1 MKFRTVLIVVFV
13 FLLGC
18 FIACDNSAPTPQ
30 EETVESSYGKI
41 SWRGSF
47 ESAPTNPEKYD
58 VYFNSTDGCTYIY
71 DGTQWVLMALKGD
84 TGATGAQ
91 GAKGDT
97 GEKGDKGEQGAKG
110 LDGKSIIWKGSY
122 SSSEEL
128 ANPQEY
134 WAYYNTS
141 KGSSYIYSN
150 GSWTLLAQS
159 GTSITWKGILEKAP
173 ENPSLYDAY
182 YNTADGCS
190 YIYDGTGWVLLA
202 SKGAKGDTGAT
213 GEKGD
218 KGDTGANGQ
227 SIAWKGTLASH
238 PENPEELWTYYNS
251 TDGNAYIFSNG
262 TWQLLIEN
270 LSVNYD
276 TPTIIGTIKAN
287 NDYYSVADTYVKVV
301 DEATNETV
309 WNNKPATDGDFAV
322 SALNAE
328 KKYTIYFSSKR
339 LSDVNI
345 TVTRS
350 LTSNFCG
357 TFGAI
362 RTGVSPVSG
371 KAKDVGDVVLTPN
384 GKITG
389 KVTLSDGSTPQ
400 GIDVYLNNTSY
411 ATTTSLDGSYTLSD
425 IVQGTYVI
433 VYSKDGYSTV
443 SKNVIVYSS
452 DLETDPSV
460 SLSDVKLV
468 IGTSNISGVIGYGD
482 KTDAS
487 GINVLLINSEG
498 VTVKSTLTSTTDG
511 KFSFSSINPG
521 TYTIRA
527 KADGYTT
534 FDKSIAVTEGE
545 SYVLS
550 MGNLVNL
557 CGTIKG
563 KVTMNDLSTGSSVKV
578 SAVCDDG
585 IHSYETITDSN
596 GEYTIKDVFYG
607 KYALSFSKEEYVTA
621 SAELS
626 VEHGKDI
633 SFDVEMKSR
642 YGYVIVTVGYADN
655 TNPEGILVSAYKGS
669 TLISAVK
676 SSSTGVVTISKL
688 EPSTDYHIVASC
700 DGYSSVEVSNIAVS
714 TSIGTEV
721 NLGELSNKYGSINGV
736 VVEQSNSPIK
746 DAVVTLTRNDGAAYT
761 IFTDDSGCFSK
772 SDVAVGIYSITVT
785 KDGFIPATL
794 ESKYSIESA
803 KETKINDSIMLYSK
817 YATINGIV
825 LYSDMSDA
833 SNISVT
839 IENSSGIIASKTTS
853 TNGLFNFSVEAGTY
867 TIRAN
872 AIGYEESTKE
882 ISVLASTTYAPTLD
896 SLISKY
902 GIISGKVLDGDL
914 NSIEGATILI
924 SGDNGCSYSSISL
937 ADGSFTER
945 VLVGNYSISIRKV
958 DYKTTIHPLAY
969 TVSASNT
976 TTVEETVL
984 TSEFSL
990 INAKVT
996 LGDSVAPE
1004 GVTVVITDSNG
1015 TSVDTATTGTDGAF
1029 KFRVGNGTY
1038 TVKASKDGYT
1048 AISKEITVVSGKTY
1062 SLDMGSL
1069 KCAYGTVKG
1078 KVVDASGNAVTGAVI
1093 TVTNMDGSVSPYTLS
1108 SNESGEFSSSTILVG
1123 SYTLSITKS
1132 GYIDVVVNSIPV
1144 IGGSTYDV
1152 GTKTMVIGSAGI
1164 TGRVILEGVTNYTGV
1179 TVTATSTSDSTKVY
1193 TTTTAEDGSYYFLSL
1208 DSDTYSIKLQKEG
1221 FLSDSTQQVSLE
1233 NGKITGVKTI
1243 TLKNESSSITGTVT
1257 LTGGA
1262 DYTGVQV
1269 LVKDT
1274 ASTTTFSTTTDRNG
1288 KYIINNVTIGTYEL
1302 IFSKDGYGSVTVK
1315 DVQIGK
1321 GEEKT
1326 LDSVSLEI
1334 AYTSVKGKI
1343 TLEEATDYSGTLIT
1357 ATNISNTELI
1367 YSAITNS
1374 DGNFTL
1380 AKMYAGE
1387 YSIVVSRNS
1396 YLSATLPTVTVKDDT
1411 PIDCGTTELTIAKGE
1426 ITGLVRLEGYSDFSG
1441 IKVSLLGTGK
1451 ETTTAKDG
1459 SYSFTVPAGNY
1470 SGGIRYEYDDFET
1483 TSYATNIAVLPTT
1496 SYSDAYVVPDIE
1508 MKCLRIPKISGKVT
1522 IYGLTKAQ
1530 YDNITI
1536 TIAELPKF
1544 TYTTGEDGT
1553 YFFEHVPVGTYTFEF
1568 TRENARKVTKI
1579 VTVEAAPEI
1588 KIENIELIPDAVTLY
1603 GNISLKGV
1611 ADYSGVTVRITTP
1624 DSVELKTVTNA
1635 AGYWYISN
1643 IVASKSHTITF
1654 EKTGWESQAF
1664 EIVADAYAPLSE
1676 TNYNDEHPV
1685 ALVDKVAPVITA
1697 LTATVGKSTEE
1708 GREIY
1713 LYLYTQ
1719 EEGSGVKYI
1728 QGNTS
1733 DSFDD
1738 VTEQEYYN
1746 PFKLIIPDELGEK
1759 TIYVRIKDAAGNISN
1774 TVSTNVVL
1782 KNDKTELY
1790 QTLSGDK
1797 LHLTKANSPY
1807 LMTDNVLV
1815 PSGETLVIDPGVEI
1829 QINGAYYI
1837 QVEGTL
1843 TAVGTADERIK
1854 IYGIGDGADK
1864 WLGIKIRHIGSKI
1877 SYADISGLYDGI
1889 LGDDTDI
1896 DNSIITAADTTSSE
1910 YGYALG
1916 SSSGDSYYNRD
1927 EYFYGGNIT
1936 NSKITGKINASP
1948 YKMYNNTISSDY
1960 IRLNISING
1969 SESIFNNT
1977 FVDILSGRIYGSTGT
1992 IIQNTFKGTGELEFN
2007 DVYMVNNKVEINK
2020 VEIYQSEVKYSSF
2033 DNVALSITGGGYWT
2047 NNALNYCTFTSY
2059 SAYSFTN
2066 SNMIGCGNI
2075 IITTTRSENDS
2086 YNMEH
2091 NYWGEEKTVELNQK
2105 TSSDQIS
2112 FIYHYPNDFNLSHV
2126 IWENYCESPLTS
2138 CGYQGAGFNVPEYK
2152 TGDRGPAGG
2161 YIIYDCDA
2169 DNDSGNTDGLISTEC
2184 GWRYLECLRSAIG
2197 SYCFGYYRPD
2207 GSTNT
2212 LVETG
2217 TAIGTGKSNTE
2228 ALVKAMGDST
2238 YTKSSG
2244 DEKGTYAAKACA
2256 DYSQSYLGVVYDD
2269 WFMPSF
2275 EEIKL
2280 FANSYTWWSSSEY
2293 DSTEAWGRRFY
2304 NGGNKQH
2311 DRSNDCS
2318 VYVIRCFL

>member
-18 FIACDNSAPTPQ
+18 FIACDNSAPVPQ
-30 EETVESSYGKI
+30 EETVESPYGKI
-41 SWRGSF
+41 AYRGSLERAP
-47 ESAPTNPEKYD
+47 ESAAKYD
-58 VYFNSTDGCTYIY
+58 VYYNTTDGNLYIY
-71 DGTQWVLMALKGD
+71 DGSQWTLLAI
-84 TGATGAQ
+84 
-91 GAKGDT
+91 
-97 GEKGDKGEQGAKG
+97 KGDKGDSGAKGLDG
-110 LDGKSIIWKGSY
+110 LDGKSIIWKGSHA
-122 SSSEEL
+122 SSDEL
-128 ANPQEY
+128 TEPQEL
-134 WAYYNTS
+134 WAYYDTV
-141 KGSSYIYSN
+141 KGSSYIYTGGKWN
-150 GSWTLLAQS
+150 ILAS
-159 GTSITWKGILEKAP
+159 KGTSITWKGTFASAP
-173 ENPSLYDAY
+173 ENPDFYDAY
-182 YNTADGCS
+182 YNSTDGCS
-190 YIYDGTGWVLLA
+190 YIFDGSKWTLLA
-202 SKGAKGDTGAT
+202 SKGAKGETGVD
-213 GEKGD
+213 GK
-218 KGDTGANGQ
+218 
-227 SIAWKGTLASH
+227 SILWKGTFSSH
-238 PENPEELWTYYNS
+238 PANPEELWTYYNS
-251 TDGNAYIFSNG
+251 TDGNAYIYSNG
-262 TWQLLIEN
+262 SWQLLIEN
-270 LSVNYD
+270 LAVNYD
-276 TPTIIGTIKAN
+276 TPTIIGTVIAN
-287 NDYYSVADTYVKVV
+287 GDNYSVADTYVKVV
-301 DEATNETV
+301 DESTNKTV
-309 WNNKPATDGDFAV
+309 WNNKPAQDGDFAV
-322 SALNAE
+322 SALDAS
-328 KKYTIYFSSKR
+328 KTYTIYFTSNR

-345 TVTRS
+345 TRTRALS
-350 LTSNFCG
+350 SAFSG
-357 TFGAI
+357 TFGAV
-362 RTGVSPVSG
+362 RTGVSPLSG
-371 KAKDVGDVVLTPN
+371 KAKDVGDIILTPN

-389 KVTLSDGSTPQ
+389 KVTLSDGSAPQ

-411 ATTTSLDGSYTLSD
+411 AVTTSSDGSYVLSD

-433 VYSKDGYSTV
+433 VFSKDGYSTV
-443 SKNVIVYSS
+443 SKEVIVYSS
-452 DLETDPSV
+452 DLSADPSL
-460 SLSDVKLV
+460 SMSDVNLV
-468 IGTSNISGVIGYGD
+468 VGTSSISGTVSFSD
-482 KTDAS
+482 KSDAT
-487 GINVLLINSEG
+487 GINLILINSDG
-498 VTVKSTLTSTTDG
+498 VTVKAVTTAANG
-511 KFSFSSINPG
+511 AFSFTSINPG
-521 TYTIRA
+521 TYTLRA
-527 KADGYTT
+527 SADGYASV
-534 FDKSIAVTEGE
+534 DKSITITEGE
-545 SYVLS
+545 SYILPV
-550 MGNLVNL
+550 GALVNL
-557 CGTIKG
+557 CGSIGGT
-563 KVTMNDLSTGSSVKV
+563 VTMNDLSTGISVKV
-578 SAVCDDG
+578 TAVGADG
-585 IHSYETITDSN
+585 SHSYETKTDST
-596 GEYTIKDVFYG
+596 GKYTINSVFNG
-607 KYALSFSKEEYVTA
+607 KYTLTFEKDGYTSSTADVT
-621 SAELS
+621 
-626 VEHGKDI
+626 VEKGTVSTVDT
-633 SFDVEMKSR
+633 EMKSR
-642 YGYVIVTVGYADN
+642 YGNVMVIVAFVDNAD
-655 TNPEGILVSAYKGS
+655 PKGIIVFLYKNGVLVTS
-669 TLISAVK
+669 TAVT
-676 SSSTGVVTISKL
+676 STGSVTLTKIEIGDGYS
-688 EPSTDYHIVASC
+688 IVASY
-700 DGYSSVEVSNIAVS
+700 DGYGSVGEDKVSVASGETTN
-714 TSIGTEV
+714 V
-721 NLGELSNKYGSINGV
+721 NLPKLSNKFGAIKGKVVDSSGTAVEAATVSLSSSDGS
-736 VVEQSNSPIK
+736 SY
-746 DAVVTLTRNDGAAYT
+746 TLTTGSDGSFSKTDVAIGTYSVAVSREGYQTNTLTSTYT
-761 IFTDDSGCFSK
+761 IESSKTTD
-772 SDVAVGIYSITVT
+772 IT
-785 KDGFIPATL
+785 
-794 ESKYSIESA
+794 
-803 KETKINDSIMLYSK
+803 DSIVLKSK
-817 YATINGIV
+817 YASITGTAA
-825 LYSDMSDA
+825 YGDKSDA

-839 IENSSGIIASKTTS
+839 IEDSNGRTLKTVT
-853 TNGLFNFSVEAGTY
+853 TGATGVFTFSVEEGTY

-872 AIGYEESTKE
+872 AVDYNESSKTVSVKADSSYIIKIEEIG
-882 ISVLASTTYAPTLD
+882 
-896 SLISKY
+896 SLKNSY
-902 GIISGKVLDGDL
+902 GRVAGKVIDADGKGV
-914 NSIEGATILI
+914 EGASIWLESSDGNSYTLTTLSDGTFSRNDILI
-924 SGDNGCSYSSISL
+924 GEYSVSASK
-937 ADGSFTER
+937 S
-945 VLVGNYSISIRKV
+945 
-958 DYKTTIHPLAY
+958 DYKTTTLSLKY
-969 TVSASNT
+969 TVESSSLT
-976 TTVEETVL
+976 TIDDITL
-984 TSEFSL
+984 TSDYSL
-990 INAKVT
+990 INGKVAFS
-996 LGDSVAPE
+996 DSSTPE
-1004 GVTVVITDSNG
+1004 GIFVVITDSNG
-1015 TSVDTATTGTDGAF
+1015 TSVDTATTGTDGTF

-1048 AISKEITVVSGKTY
+1048 AISREITVVFGKTY

-1069 KCAYGTVKG
+1069 KCVYGTVKG

-1132 GYIDVVVNSIPV
+1132 GYVDVVVNSIPV

-1152 GTKTMVIGSAGI
+1152 GTKTMVLGSAGI
-1164 TGRVILEGVTNYTGV
+1164 TGRVILEGVSNYTGV

-1288 KYIINNVTIGTYEL
+1288 KYIINNVTTGTYEL

-1387 YSIVVSRNS
+1387 YSIVVSRNN

-1508 MKCLRIPKISGKVT
+1508 MKCLRVPKISGKVT

-1530 YDNITI
+1530 YQDITI

-1553 YFFEHVPVGTYTFEF
+1553 YYFEHIPVGTYTFEF

-1579 VTVEAAPEI
+1579 VAVEAAPEI
-1588 KIENIELIPDAVTLY
+1588 KIENIELIPDAVTLK
-1603 GNISLKGV
+1603 GNISLTGV

-1654 EKTGWESQAF
+1654 EKTGWESQSF
-1664 EIVADAYAPLSE
+1664 EIAAEAYAPLSE

-1685 ALVDKVAPVITA
+1685 ALVDTVAPVITA

-1733 DSFDD
+1733 DSFDG

-1854 IYGIGDGADK
+1854 IYGIADGADK
-1864 WLGIKIRHIGSKI
+1864 WLGFKILNDNGSKI
-1877 SYADISGLYDGI
+1877 AYADISGLYDGI
-1889 LGDDTDI
+1889 QGYCDI
-1896 DNSIITAADTTSSE
+1896 DNSIITAADASSSY

-1916 SSSGDSYYNRD
+1916 SRNKRKDL
-1927 EYFYGGNIT
+1927 YGSVT
-1936 NSKITGKINASP
+1936 NSNISGKIFASLTNVMNNA
-1948 YKMYNNTISSDY
+1948 ISSDV
-1960 IRLNISING
+1960 ISLFA
-1969 SESIFNNT
+1969 SESIFNNEFSGT
-1977 FVDILSGRIYGSTGT
+1977 LSGAVSGFS
-1992 IIQNTFKGTGELEFN
+1992 IQNTFSGTGTLTFSSTYMMNNEVNVTKVSVTDSVVQYTTFN
-2007 DVYMVNNKVEINK
+2007 NSTLSISGGRWRYDVLNNC
-2020 VEIYQSEVKYSSF
+2020 SF
-2033 DNVALSITGGGYWT
+2033 DRYSVYNFNSS
-2047 NNALNYCTFTSY
+2047 NLN
-2059 SAYSFTN
+2059 
-2066 SNMIGCGNI
+2066 GCGK
-2075 IITTTRSENDS
+2075 ITITASRSSGQTFDMTN
-2086 YNMEH
+2086 
-2091 NYWGEEKTVELNQK
+2091 NYWGADKTVELEQK
-2105 TSSDQIS
+2105 ETSEKIS
-2112 FIYHYPNDFNLSHV
+2112 FIYHYPDDFNLVTVDWS
-2126 IWENYCESPLTS
+2126 NYCKTAFEE
-2138 CGYQGAGFNVPEYK
+2138 CGYQGKEYGTSGSYSGYK
-2152 TGDRGPAGG
+2152 VGDTGPAGG
-2161 YIIYDCDA
+2161 IVFYDKGFYSD
-2169 DNDSGNTDGLISTEC
+2169 
-2184 GWRYLECLRSAIG
+2184 GWRYLEAATADIG
-2197 SYCFGYYRPD
+2197 LYVFGYYRPSS
-2207 GSTNT
+2207 GSNCE
-2212 LVETG
+2212 VWTG
-2217 TAIGTGKSNTE
+2217 KFVGTGKYNTD
-2228 ALVKAMGDST
+2228 ALVKAMDIDGKAYSS
-2238 YTKSSG
+2238 SSG
-2244 DEKGTYAAKACA
+2244 LATTEYAARKCY
-2256 DYSQSYLGVVYDD
+2256 DYESGGYSD
-2269 WFMPSF
+2269 WFLPSKNELNLLYQQKTVVGISSGF
-2275 EEIKL
+2275 
-2280 FANSYTWWSSSEY
+2280 YWSSSEDSNYVAWYQNFDNGYQNSY
-2293 DSTEAWGRRFY
+2293 DRNYSSFY
-2304 NGGNKQH
+2304 VRPI
-2311 DRSNDCS
+2311 RS
-2318 VYVIRCFL
+2318 F

>member
-30 EETVESSYGKI
+30 EEIVESPYGKI
-41 SWRGSF
+41 SYRGSS
-47 ESAPTNPEKYD
+47 ESAPSNPEKYD
-58 VYFNSTDGCTYIY
+58 VYFNTTDGCTYIY
-71 DGTQWVLMALKGD
+71 DGTTWMLMALKGDKGD

-97 GEKGDKGEQGAKG
+97 GEKGEKGEQGAKG

-128 ANPQEY
+128 TNPQEY

-141 KGSSYIYSN
+141 KGSSYVYSN

-159 GTSITWKGILEKAP
+159 GTSITWKGTLEKAP
-173 ENPSLYDAY
+173 ENSSLYDAY
-182 YNTADGCS
+182 YNTTDGCS

-1078 KVVDASGNAVTGAVI
+1078 KVVDSSGNAVTGAVI

-1132 GYIDVVVNSIPV
+1132 GYVDVVVNSIPV

-1179 TVTATSTSDSTKVY
+1179 TVTAISTSDSTKVY

-1221 FLSDSTQQVSLE
+1221 FLSDSTQQVSLSCGE
-1233 NGKITGVKTI
+1233 ISSVRTV
-1243 TLKNESSSITGTVT
+1243 TLKNESSTLTGTAV
-1257 LTGGA
+1257 LAGGA
-1262 DYTGVQV
+1262 DYTGIQV
-1269 LVKDT
+1269 LVMDT

-1288 KYIINNVTIGTYEL
+1288 KYIINNVTTGTYEL

-1676 TNYNDEHPV
+1676 TNYNDEHLV

-1697 LTATVGKSTEE
+1697 LTVTVGKSTEE

-1759 TIYVRIKDAAGNISN
+1759 TIYVRIKDAAGNISS

-1782 KNDKTELY
+1782 KNDKTELSSV
-1790 QTLSGDK
+1790 LNGDK

-1815 PSGETLVIDPGVEI
+1815 PSGETLIIDPGVVI

-1854 IYGIGDGADK
+1854 IYATDYGEYNY
-1864 WLGIKIRHIGSKI
+1864 WWHINILNDSGSKI
-1877 SYADISGLYDGI
+1877 AYADISGIDDGI
-1889 LGDDTDI
+1889 CGYCDI
-1896 DNSIITAADTTSSE
+1896 DNSIITAYEPSE
-1910 YGYALG
+1910 SMVYGFALG
-1916 SSSGDSYYNRD
+1916 SKENSK
-1927 EYFYGGNIT
+1927 YFYGSVTNSNIFGNIYACPT
-1936 NSKITGKINASP
+1936 HFE
-1948 YKMYNNTISSDY
+1948 NNTITARRIY
-1960 IRLNISING
+1960 LNSNFINNNEFSGELNG
-1969 SESIFNNT
+1969 SI
-1977 FVDILSGRIYGSTGT
+1977 TGCL
-1992 IIQNTFKGTGELEFN
+1992 IQNTFSGTGWLEFN
-2007 DVYMVNNKVEINK
+2007 DVYMRNSKIDVSRVEITNS
-2020 VEIYQSEVKYSSF
+2020 IVKYTTF
-2033 DNVALSITGGGYWT
+2033 NNATLSITDGSWARDAF
-2047 NNALNYCTFTSY
+2047 NNCQFDSSYFSVTRLNY
-2059 SAYSFTN
+2059 
-2066 SNMIGCGNI
+2066 SNFIGCGKI
-2075 IITTTRSENDS
+2075 QVSSARSTLKS
-2086 YNMEH
+2086 INMQN
-2091 NYWGEEKTVELNQK
+2091 NYWGDVNTVELDQK
-2105 TSSDQIS
+2105 TENDKVS
-2112 FIYHYPNDFNLSHV
+2112 FLYHYPDNFNRSRIDWSSYSKTAL
-2126 IWENYCESPLTS
+2126 LD
-2138 CGYQGAGFNVPEYK
+2138 CGYQGSKEGT
-2152 TGDRGPAGG
+2152 TGSYSGYQLGDEGPAGG
-2161 YIIYDCDA
+2161 IVFYDKGYYSD
-2169 DNDSGNTDGLISTEC
+2169 
-2184 GWRYLECLRSAIG
+2184 GWRYLEAATTDLG
-2197 SYCFGYYRPD
+2197 SYVFGYYRLSD
-2207 GSTNT
+2207 GNNYE
-2212 LVETG
+2212 VG
-2217 TAIGTGKSNTE
+2217 TSQSIGTGKYNTDD
-2228 ALVKAMGDST
+2228 LIKAMDIEGKAYSSSIASETTTSEYAARKCYDYESGG
-2238 YTKSSG
+2238 YSDWFLPSMNELKLLYQQKNVVGISSG
-2244 DEKGTYAAKACA
+2244 WY
-2256 DYSQSYLGVVYDD
+2256 
-2269 WFMPSF
+2269 
-2275 EEIKL
+2275 
-2280 FANSYTWWSSSEY
+2280 WSSSEK
-2293 DSTEAWGRRFY
+2293 DSSYAWYQNFDYGYQGSSYRDLSY
-2304 NGGNKQH
+2304 
-2311 DRSNDCS
+2311 
-2318 VYVIRCFL
+2318 YVRPIRAF